1 MRVELTPLP
10 QARAVGASARDV
22 TRPRPGRNMQ
32 GKAHS
37 HREER
42 SEPCRR

>member
-1 MRVELTPLP
+1 MRVELPPLP
-10 QARAVGASARDV
+10 QARAVGASARDA
-22 TRPRPGRNMQ
+22 TRARPGRNVQ
-32 GKAHS
+32 GKPHS